1 MYPFERFG
9 EDAKRALQFAQ
20 EEAERSHHSYIGTEH
35 LLLGLLRLEHGAAP
49 EVLKELQIDL
59 DEVRRTIAAVLGRNE
74 RIIIQ
79 QIIPTSRVKAVIE
92 IAFEE
97 ARRMGRER
105 VDSGHLLMALAI
117 EGEGIA
123 AHVLEDLGA
132 TPQKVI
138 AAVERRS
145 GFEPSGRGKRPQP
158 KFRFPG
164 SMRMRLA
171 EMRTVA
177 GFRQPEPHMSDAET
191 LLQLLS
197 VPQVAALL
205 RAHGLD
211 VKALAQGLMKAPDE
225 VMKLRSDLSA
235 ARIELANALSESNF
249 ERAAKVQ
256 KHIEALAAKLGRAEA
271 IWFKSLES

>member
-9 EDAKRALQFAQ
+9 EDAKTTLQFAQ

-35 LLLGLLRLEHGAAP
+35 LLLGLLRLEQGAAP
-49 EVLKELQIDL
+49 EILKELEIDIS
-59 DEVRRTIAAVLGRNE
+59 EVRRTIAAVLGRNE
-74 RIIIQ
+74 RILIQ
-79 QIIPTSRVKAVIE
+79 RIIPTSRVKAVIE

-97 ARRMGRER
+97 ARRMGRDR

-123 AHVLEDLGA
+123 AQVLEDLGA

-138 AAVERRS
+138 AAVERRA

-171 EMRTVA
+171 EMRTLT
-177 GFRQPEPHMSDAET
+177 GFRQAKPQMSDSET

-211 VKALAQGLMKAPDE
+211 VKALAQGLMKPPNE
-225 VMKLRSDLSA
+225 VMKLRSDLSG
-235 ARIELANALSESNF
+235 ARIELADALGESDF
-249 ERAAKVQ
+249 EKAAKVQ
-256 KHIEALAAKLGRAEA
+256 KRIEALVAKLGPAEA
-271 IWFKSLES
+271 IWFKSLGG